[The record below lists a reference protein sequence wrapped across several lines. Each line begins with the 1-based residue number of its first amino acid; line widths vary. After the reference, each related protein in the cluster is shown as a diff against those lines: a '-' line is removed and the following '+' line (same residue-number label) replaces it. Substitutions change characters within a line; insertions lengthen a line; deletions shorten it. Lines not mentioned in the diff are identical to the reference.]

1 MMKKL
6 DQGIYLRERT
16 ILFML
21 ENAVWP
27 LFIVIYFVLGFV
39 QPIMF
44 SPTFLTYILYLSIPL
59 GLAIVAQT
67 ICLIGGVLDLS
78 IGSIVGFSAM
88 LAGVLLKD
96 FKMIPPE
103 LSLILPMF
111 FGLLCGM
118 FNGYFIGFLR
128 LNPFIV
134 TLATMMAF
142 QGLKIIVSGGFT
154 IPGSYLPEVYLFPG
168 SNIAFAITSF
178 LLVIVLVWIFLRYTK
193 TGIHIYVVG
202 GSQDV
207 AHMMGIDPRRMLFL
221 IFSISG
227 LFSGFSGL
235 YYTGFNRSVP
245 ITLGNEVLF
254 PTFAAAIIS
263 GVSLKGGRGNI
274 LNVVGGALL
283 LGVIEAFLVT
293 YAISPEA
300 RIVGYGFMVLIA
312 VLFNQFRDNLRD
324 SILRRM

>member
-1 MMKKL
+1 MKKINH
-6 DQGIYLRERT
+6 DIDLRERA
-16 ILFML
+16 ILFLL

-27 LFIVIYFVLGFV
+27 LFIAIFFVLGIV

-59 GLAIVAQT
+59 GFAIIAQT

-78 IGSIVGFSAM
+78 IGSILGFSAM

-96 FKMIPPE
+96 LKLIPPE
-103 LSLILPMF
+103 LSMIFPVF
-111 FGLLCGM
+111 FGTVCGI

-134 TLATMMAF
+134 TLATMMIF
-142 QGLKIIVSGGFT
+142 QGLKIIVAGGFT
-154 IPGSYLPEVYLFPG
+154 VPGSYLPEIYLFPG
-168 SNIAFAITSF
+168 SNIPFAIASF
-178 LLVIVLVWIFLRYTK
+178 LLTVVLVWVFLRYTK

-207 AHMMGIDPRRMLFL
+207 AHMMGIDPRKMLFL
-221 IFSISG
+221 IFGISG
-227 LFSGFSGL
+227 FFSGLSGL

-245 ITLGNEVLF
+245 ITIGNEVLF

-263 GVSLKGGRGNI
+263 GVSLKGGTGNV

-312 VLFNQFRDNLRD
+312 VLFNQLRDNLRD
-324 SILRRM
+324 SILRRI

>member
-1 MMKKL
+1 MKSGSIRVK
-6 DQGIYLRERT
+6 ETT
-16 ILFML
+16 IVFLL

-27 LFIVIYFVLGFV
+27 LFISIYIILGLI
-39 QPIMF
+39 QPIIF

-59 GLAIVAQT
+59 GFAIIAQT

-88 LAGVLLKD
+88 LAGVVLKD
-96 FKMIPPE
+96 FKFIPTE
-103 LSLILPMF
+103 LSILLPIF

-118 FNGYFIGFLR
+118 FNGYLIGFLR

-134 TLATMMAF
+134 TLATMMVF
-142 QGLKIIVSGGFT
+142 QGLKIIVASGFT
-154 IPGSYLPEVYLFPG
+154 IPGSYLPEIYLFPG
-168 SNIAFAITSF
+168 SNITFSVTSF
-178 LLVIVLVWIFLRYTK
+178 LVIVFLVWIFLRYSRP
-193 TGIHIYVVG
+193 GIHIYIVG

-207 AHMMGIDPRRMLFL
+207 AHMMGVDPRKMLYI

-227 LFSGFSGL
+227 IFSGIAGL

-263 GVSLKGGRGNI
+263 GVSLRGGRGNV

-324 SILRRM
+324 SILRRI